1 LGKAYTYLRMLSIL
15 FTFALASAAV
25 FYPATE
31 ERVADSYI
39 VVFKTGLSAD
49 KIAAHKSFVAN
60 NNVTID
66 RHYSIASSFN
76 GYAAHMTRDSVSA
89 LLSLEEVAY
98 VEEDSVVHAYQD
110 PCITQTGATWGLV
123 RTSQRML
130 NLDGRYLY
138 RRGNSGLGVT
148 AYVIDTGILTTHT
161 DFASGTTTRAKWGTN
176 TVDRVDTDENG
187 HGTHCAGTIGGN
199 TYGLAKNVHLI
210 AVKVLNRQGS
220 GTMAGVIAGV
230 DWSHDAGS
238 TDNTPSVAS
247 MSLGGGRTQALND
260 AVDAAATDPQ
270 FPLIVVVAA
279 GNNNQNANN
288 YSPASAPQAVTI
300 AASDN
305 ADRKA
310 TFSNWGPLVT
320 VWAPGVS
327 VTSAWIGSN
336 TATNTISGTSMACP
350 HVSGAVAKF
359 LQSNTRASTLEVKA
373 FLKTQASEGLIQN
386 GAIGG
391 TPNLLLFAD
400 CNTMMD
406 VNSTITLPKRF

>member
-1 LGKAYTYLRMLSIL
+1 MLSLL
-15 FTFALASAAV
+15 FTVALASAAV
-25 FYPATE
+25 FYPAKE
-31 ERVADSYI
+31 ERVDDSYI
-39 VVFKTGLSAD
+39 VVFKTGVSAD
-49 KIAAHKSFVAN
+49 KIAAHKSFVSN
-60 NNVTID
+60 SNVTVD
-66 RHYSIASSFN
+66 RHYSIASNFN
-76 GYAAHMTRDSVSA
+76 GYAAHMTRDTVSA

-98 VEEDSVVHAYQD
+98 VEEDSVVHHYQD
-110 PCITQTGATWGLV
+110 PCITQTGSTWGLV

-148 AYVIDTGILTTHT
+148 AYVIDTGILVTHT
-161 DFASGTTTRAKWGTN
+161 DFASGSTTRAKWGSN
-176 TVDRVDTDENG
+176 HVDRVDTDENG

-199 TYGLAKNVHLI
+199 TYGVAKNVHLI

-220 GTMAGVIAGV
+220 GTMAGVIGGV
-230 DWSHDAGS
+230 DWSHDAGT

-270 FPLIVVVAA
+270 YPLIVVVAA

-288 YSPASAPQAVTI
+288 YSPASAPEAVSI

-305 ADRKA
+305 MDRKA
-310 TFSNWGPLVT
+310 SFSNWGPLVT
-320 VWAPGVS
+320 CWAPGVS
-327 VTSAWIGSN
+327 ITSTWIGSN

-359 LQSNTRASTLEVKA
+359 LQTSPQASTIEVKA
-373 FLKTQASEGLIQN
+373 FLKTEASEGLIQN

-400 CNTMMD
+400 CDTML
-406 VNSTITLPKRF
+406 VNSTITLAKRF

>member
-1 LGKAYTYLRMLSIL
+1 MLSFL
-15 FTFALASAAV
+15 FTVGLVSAAV
-25 FYPATE
+25 FYPASQ
-31 ERVADSYI
+31 ERVDDSYL
-39 VVFKTGLSAD
+39 VVFKKGVSAD
-49 KIAAHKSFVAN
+49 KIDAHKSFVAN
-60 NNVTID
+60 SNVTID
-66 RHYSIASSFN
+66 RHFSIASSFN
-76 GYAAHMTRDSVSA
+76 GYAAHMTRDTVSA

-176 TVDRVDTDENG
+176 TVDRVDADENG

-199 TYGLAKNVHLI
+199 TYGMAKNVHLI

-220 GTMAGVIAGV
+220 GTMAGVIGGV
-230 DWSHDAGS
+230 DWSHDAGT

-260 AVDAAATDPQ
+260 AVDAAATDPE

-288 YSPASAPQAVTI
+288 YSPASAKDAVTI

-305 ADRKA
+305 MDRKA
-310 TFSNWGPLVT
+310 SFSNWGPAVT
-320 VWAPGVS
+320 CWAPGVS

-359 LQSNTRASTLEVKA
+359 LQSSPKASTIEVKA
-373 FLKTQASEGLIQN
+373 FLQTQASEGLIEN
-386 GAIGG
+386 GNIGG
-391 TPNLLLFAD
+391 TKNFLLFAD
-400 CNTMMD
+400 CDTML
-406 VNSTITLPKRF
+406 VNSTVTLPKRF